1 MTLKDCVKTDMRMR
15 YNINTIT
22 MTKEQLQSEISSRF
36 ASNSDFISAFNALG
50 GSLTLDVI
58 SHQLAGRR
66 GLSKMAQAAYTFFF
80 KLYDQQ

>member
-1 MTLKDCVKTDMRMR
+1 MYSQKK
-15 YNINTIT
+15 YNV

-50 GSLTLDVI
+50 GSLSLDVI

-66 GLSKMAQAAYTFFF
+66 GLSKMAVSAYTFFF
-80 KLYDQQ
+80 KLHDLTTEQ